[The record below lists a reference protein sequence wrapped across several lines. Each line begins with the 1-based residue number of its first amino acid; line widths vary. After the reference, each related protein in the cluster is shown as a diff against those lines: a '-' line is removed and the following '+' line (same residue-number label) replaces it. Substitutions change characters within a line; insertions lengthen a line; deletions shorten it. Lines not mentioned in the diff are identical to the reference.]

1 MVAYWETLQV
11 DGEPM
16 RTYVSMPDV
25 AGPHPGVVVIMEA
38 FGVNGHMQ
46 KVTDR
51 LAQAGYVAVCP
62 DLYHR
67 IGPDVVLPY
76 GDPKV
81 REVMGQL
88 TDAQI
93 IADGN
98 TAIAYLQQNP
108 QVTDKIGIVGF
119 CVGGRISYLMAGVHP
134 ALAAAVVYYGGRI
147 LIPFGAGPAPIE
159 RTPHIQCPVLGLFGS
174 LDQNPSVEDVR
185 TIEAALQQ
193 AGKTYQFHI
202 YEGAGHGFNC
212 DERASYHPQAAADA
226 WQKTLAW
233 FATYLK
239 GAA

>member
-1 MVAYWETLQV
+1 MAAHWETLHV
-11 DGEPM
+11 DGQPM
-16 RTYVSMPDV
+16 RAYVSMPDV

-46 KVTDR
+46 RVTDR
-51 LAQAGYVAVCP
+51 FAREGYVAVCP

-67 IGPDVVLPY
+67 QGPDVVLPY
-76 GDPKV
+76 GDPRV
-81 REVMGQL
+81 REVMGRL
-88 TDAQI
+88 RDDEI
-93 IADGN
+93 IKDCNA
-98 TAIAYLQQNP
+98 AIAYLQQNP
-108 QVTDKIGIVGF
+108 QVTDKIGIVGY
-119 CVGGRISYLMAGVHP
+119 CVGGRISYLMACVNP

-147 LIPFGAGPAPIE
+147 FVPFGEGPAPIE
-159 RTPHIQCPVLGLFGS
+159 RTAGIQCPILGLFGA

-185 TIEAALQQ
+185 NIEAALKQ

-202 YEGAGHGFNC
+202 YEGADHGFNC

-239 GAA
+239 GA